1 MRSIDLFSGAGG
13 FSIGF
18 KKAGFNTIKAVE
30 FDKTIAN
37 TYKKNNSEVKM
48 YINDIRNID
57 IENEFSENES
67 DIIIGGPPCQGFSM
81 AGSRIRK
88 DFIDDERNYLFKYY
102 FKIVQKVKPKMFI
115 MENVK
120 GILTMHSGKIIE
132 EIEKLFNNPKNFD
145 GNKYFLNIKKV
156 NAKDFG
162 IPQNRERV
170 IITGILNTKIDFE
183 KEWQKT
189 KEQIVL
195 MNNNFFDEVT
205 VWDAISN
212 LDDATDDGIIKIK
225 ENKTNYQKYI
235 NLNRQ
240 NYVHNHI
247 KTNHSLKAVERIKKI
262 SSNEN
267 YLVLDEKINSVHS
280 GSYGRLDKNGIAN
293 TITTRFDTPSAGR
306 YIHPL
311 YDRTITPREAA
322 RLQSFPDDYIFYG
335 TKTSIAK
342 QIGNAV
348 PPKLSYFLGIF
359 TRRILNEYFN

>member
-1 MRSIDLFSGAGG
+1 MKSIDLFSGAGG

-18 KKAGFNTIKAVE
+18 KKAGFHTIKAVE
-30 FDKTIAN
+30 FDKDIAN
-37 TYKKNNSEVKM
+37 TYKKNNLEVKI
-48 YINDIRNID
+48 YIDDIRNID

-67 DIIIGGPPCQGFSM
+67 DVIIGGPPCQGFSM

-88 DFIDDERNYLFKYY
+88 NFIDDKRNYLFRYY

-120 GILTMHSGKIIE
+120 GILTMNSGKIIE
-132 EIEKLFNNPKNFD
+132 EIKKIFNDSQNFD

-162 IPQNRERV
+162 IPQNRER
-170 IITGILNTKIDFE
+170 IIIIGILDTKIDFE
-183 KEWQKT
+183 KEWKRT
-189 KEQIVL
+189 KEQIFL
-195 MNNNFFDEVT
+195 MNNNFFNTVT
-205 VWDAISN
+205 VWEAISN
-212 LDDATDDGIIKIK
+212 LNDATTDGIVEIK

-235 NLNRQ
+235 GSNKK
-240 NYVHNHI
+240 NYVYNHI
-247 KTNHSLKAVERIKKI
+247 KTKHSIKAIERIKKI

-267 YLVLDEKINSVHS
+267 YLVLNEEINSVHS

-293 TITTRFDTPSAGR
+293 TITTRFDTPSAGK
-306 YIHPL
+306 YIHPI

-335 TKTSIAK
+335 TKTSITK

-359 TRRILNEYFN
+359 SRRILNEYFN

>member
-1 MRSIDLFSGAGG
+1 MKSIDLFSGAGG

-30 FDKTIAN
+30 FDKEIAN
-37 TYKKNNSEVKM
+37 TYKQNNLEVKM
-48 YINDIRNID
+48 YIDDIRNID
-57 IENEFSENES
+57 IENEFYENES

-88 DFIDDERNYLFKYY
+88 NFIDDERNYLFKHY
-102 FKIVQKVKPKMFI
+102 FKIVQKVRPKMFI

-120 GILTMHSGKIIE
+120 GILTMQSGKIIE
-132 EIEKLFNNPKNFD
+132 EIKKIFSNPQNFD

-162 IPQNRERV
+162 IPQNRERI
-170 IITGILNTKIDFE
+170 IITGILNTQINFE
-183 KEWQKT
+183 KEWLNT
-189 KEQIVL
+189 KKQILL
-195 MNNNFFDEVT
+195 MNDDFFNKVT

-212 LDDATDDGIIKIK
+212 LNDATTDGIVQIKQS
-225 ENKTNYQKYI
+225 ESSYQKYI
-235 NLNRQ
+235 SSKNK
-240 NYVHNHI
+240 NYVYNHI
-247 KTNHSLKAVERIKKI
+247 KTNHSPKAIARIKKI
-262 SSNEN
+262 ASNEN
-267 YLVLDEKINSVHS
+267 YLVLKEKINSVHS
-280 GSYGRLDKNGIAN
+280 GSYGRLHKNGISN
-293 TITTRFDTPSAGR
+293 TITTRFDTPSAGK

-335 TKTSIAK
+335 TKTSITK

-359 TRRILNEYFN
+359 SRRILNEYFN